1 MSSWEDGHALG
12 KSRMQVE
19 GHVGVATES
28 VKMVMVSA
36 SVGFKVLMRTTA
48 EIATF
53 VVKIARLVLRREVK
67 AL

>member
-1 MSSWEDGHALG
+1 
-12 KSRMQVE
+12 
-19 GHVGVATES
+19 
-28 VKMVMVSA
+28 MVSA